1 MAAFLTP
8 FRYLLQFIATSR
20 LQFLLLKQIITRLSW
35 LGLLEQGDPMKFPVS
50 SVCFALALSGV
61 SSLSFAADV
70 PQGTVLA
77 QQQVLVRHI
86 KDEPASLDPAKA
98 VGLPEIQVI
107 RDLFEGL
114 VNQDGKGNIIPG
126 VATKW
131 QTNDNRTWT
140 FTLRDDAKWSDGT
153 PVTAQDF
160 VYSWQRLV
168 DPKTTSPFAWF
179 AALAGI
185 THAQD
190 IIDGKATPD
199 KLGVTAVDA
208 KTLRVQLDKP
218 LPWFVNLTA
227 NFSLYPVQKAN
238 VESDPNWT
246 RPGKL
251 IGNGAYVLKERVVNE
266 KLVVVPNANY
276 WDNAKTV
283 IKQVTFVPIN
293 QESNATKRY
302 LAGDIDITES
312 FPKNQYKQL
321 LKDIPGQVYTPPQ
334 LGTYYYA
341 FNTQK
346 GPTADSRVRL
356 ALSMTIDRRIMA
368 EKVLGTGEKPA
379 WHFTPDVTSGFTPQP
394 TAAEKMSQEE
404 LNAQAKTLLTAAGY
418 GPGRPLKLT
427 LLYNTSENH
436 QKIAIAVASM
446 WKKNLGVDVK
456 LQNQEWKTYIDSRNT
471 GNFDVI
477 RASWVGDYN
486 EPSTFLSL
494 LTSTHSG
501 NISRFN
507 DPAYDKVINKATLET
522 TEKARNDDYNEAEKI
537 IAAQAPIAPIYQYT
551 NGRLIKPWL
560 KGYPIDNPEDVAY
573 SRTMYIIKH

>member
-1 MAAFLTP
+1 MKYPFTLTCCAV
-8 FRYLLQFIATSR
+8 L
-20 LQFLLLKQIITRLSW
+20 
-35 LGLLEQGDPMKFPVS
+35 
-50 SVCFALALSGV
+50 LSGL
-61 SSLSFAADV
+61 SSAAFAADV
-70 PQGTVLA
+70 PAGTVLA
-77 QQQVLVRHI
+77 KQQDLVRHI

-114 VNQDGKGNIIPG
+114 VNQDANGNIIPG
-126 VATKW
+126 VATRW
-131 QTNDNRTWT
+131 QTNDQKIWT
-140 FTLRDDAKWSDGT
+140 FTLRNDAKWSDGT

-185 THAQD
+185 TNAQD
-190 IIDGKATPD
+190 IIDGKAKPET
-199 KLGVTAVDA
+199 LGVTAVDA
-208 KTLRVQLDKP
+208 RTLRVQLDKP

-227 NFSLYPVQKAN
+227 NFSLYPVNKAN
-238 VESDPNWT
+238 VESDINWT

-251 IGNGAYVLKERVVNE
+251 VGNGAYVLADRVVNE
-266 KLVVVPNANY
+266 KLVATPNKQY

-283 IKQVTFVPIN
+283 IQKVTFVPIN
-293 QESNATKRY
+293 QESSATKRY

-312 FPKNQYKQL
+312 FPKNQYQKL
-321 LKDIPGQVYTPPQ
+321 LKELPGQVYTPAQ

-346 GPTADSRVRL
+346 GPTADARVRL
-356 ALSMTIDRRIMA
+356 ALSMTIDRRIIA

-379 WHFTPDVTSGFTPQP
+379 WRLTPDVTAGFTPQP
-394 TAAEKMSQEE
+394 SALEQSSQAE
-404 LNAQAKTLLTAAGY
+404 LNAQAKMLLQAAGY
-418 GPGRPLKLT
+418 GPNRPLKLT

-494 LTSTHSG
+494 LTSTNTG
-501 NISRFN
+501 NIARFN
-507 DPAYDKVINKATLET
+507 EPVYDKVIRQAALENT
-522 TEKARNDDYNEAEKI
+522 AAARNADYNEAEKI
-537 IAAQAPIAPIYQYT
+537 LAAKAPIAPIYQYT

-560 KGYPIDNPEDVAY
+560 KGYPITNPEDVAY
-573 SRTMYIIKH
+573 THTMYIVKH

>member
-1 MAAFLTP
+1 MKYPFTLTCIAAL
-8 FRYLLQFIATSR
+8 
-20 LQFLLLKQIITRLSW
+20 
-35 LGLLEQGDPMKFPVS
+35 
-50 SVCFALALSGV
+50 LSGL
-61 SSLSFAADV
+61 SSAAIAADV
-70 PQGTVLA
+70 PAGTVLA
-77 QQQVLVRHI
+77 KQQDLVRHI

-114 VNQDGKGNIIPG
+114 VNQDANGNIIPG
-126 VATKW
+126 VATRW
-131 QTNDNRTWT
+131 QTNDQKIWT
-140 FTLRDDAKWSDGT
+140 FTLRNDAKWSDGT

-168 DPKTTSPFAWF
+168 DPATTSPFAWF

-185 THAQD
+185 ANAQN
-190 IIDGKATPD
+190 IIDGKAKPD
-199 KLGVTAVDA
+199 SLGVTAVDA
-208 KTLRVQLDKP
+208 HTLRVQLDKP

-227 NFSLYPVQKAN
+227 NFSLYPVNKTN
-238 VESDPNWT
+238 VESDKNWT

-251 IGNGAYVLKERVVNE
+251 VGNGAYVLADRVVNE
-266 KLVVVPNANY
+266 KLVATPNKHY

-283 IKQVTFVPIN
+283 IQKVTFVPIN
-293 QESNATKRY
+293 QESAATKRY

-312 FPKNQYKQL
+312 FPKNQYQKL
-321 LKDIPGQVYTPPQ
+321 LKELPGQVYTPAQ

-346 GPTADSRVRL
+346 GPTADARVRL
-356 ALSMTIDRRIMA
+356 ALSMTIDRRIIA

-379 WHFTPDVTSGFTPQP
+379 WRLTPDVTAGFTPQP
-394 TAAEKMSQEE
+394 SAMEQSSQAE
-404 LNAQAKTLLTAAGY
+404 LNAQAKTLLQAAGY
-418 GPGRPLKLT
+418 GPNRPLKLT

-494 LTSTHSG
+494 LTSTNTG
-501 NISRFN
+501 NIARFN
-507 DPAYDKVINKATLET
+507 EPAYDKVIRQAAMENTAT
-522 TEKARNDDYNEAEKI
+522 ARNADYNEAEKI
-537 IAAQAPIAPIYQYT
+537 LAEKAPIAPIYQYT

-560 KGYPIDNPEDVAY
+560 KGYPITNPEDVAY
-573 SRTMYIIKH
+573 THTMYLIKH